1 MVNNL
6 DRIFEEI
13 KKESHR
19 LAPDHN
25 IDPEELLELTMQ
37 IVNLEDENAI
47 KKIPINKMIK
57 GEITKMVN
65 RMGLEVVDSC

>member
-6 DRIFEEI
+6 DRIFKEI
-13 KKESHR
+13 KKESYR

-25 IDPEELLELTMQ
+25 IDPQELLELTMQ
-37 IVNLEDENAI
+37 IVDLEDENAI

-65 RMGLEVVDSC
+65 RMDIGGG